1 MPAMRGPAA
10 LSLAA
15 VLVVAA
21 AIAGSGSAGDQAV
34 IAYEAPPGQA
44 LSAEFTVAV
53 RSPGAAWRELDVYEA
68 TVDKDTY
75 SKSAMVL
82 FDADGPVEVVVT
94 KRTGTIRSARVRP
107 LSYGI
112 PATVGADGRTAT
124 FVLPRPL
131 NVSFEVNG
139 DILRNLQVFAGP
151 IEDAAQRP
159 GTRTIVFPPG
169 RHVLPGDRVLRV
181 PSNTTVVVAGGAV
194 VEGSIDVVGV
204 ENVVIRGRGVIDPSR
219 FFAPKSRPTIDIDGS
234 RRVGVRDV
242 TLLRAQDG
250 AIHLADASDVVV
262 AGVRMITAD
271 PSSDGVNIAASSDVL
286 VDGVF
291 LRTSD
296 DSVAVYGTTPW
307 SGQGSSRDITVR
319 NSTLW
324 ADVAH
329 AFITGTHGKPTGA
342 DVMERIALQ
351 NIDVLEHDEFRG
363 GDLYQGA
370 LAVNAGDRV
379 TVRDVRF
386 DDIRIEDF
394 SRGQVVNLKVFRNPD
409 YNRRVG
415 LGIERVLFRAVTY
428 AGSGDVPSRIRGYSR
443 TRRVRD
449 VTFEDF
455 VRNGATVLE
464 PRAGNVV
471 VGPHATNV
479 VFRRPSRSR
488 TVDGG
493 SSALRYSGRWLRV
506 TDPSAHAGAVQ
517 SAVAAGSGFS
527 YRFWGRQARVI
538 GVTGPAG
545 GKVEV
550 SVDGRPAAT
559 VDTYSLVRRAKQ
571 IWFDTG
577 VLPRGA
583 HTVELRYAR
592 SGNVLS
598 AGASIAFDALEIVS

>member
-1 MPAMRGPAA
+1 MRAMRGPAVVLLGAA
-10 LSLAA
+10 LLAA
-15 VLVVAA
+15 AVT
-21 AIAGSGSAGDQAV
+21 GSGSAV
-34 IAYEAPPGQA
+34 VESVVPYPAPAGQP
-44 LSAEFTVAV
+44 LSAEFSVAV
-53 RSPGAAWRELDVYEA
+53 RSPGGSWQELDVYEA
-68 TVDKDTY
+68 LVDKDTY

-82 FDADGPVEVVVT
+82 FDAEGPVEVAVT
-94 KRTGTIRSARVRP
+94 RRAGTIRSARVRP

-112 PATVGADGRTAT
+112 PATVDADRRTAR

-151 IEDAAQRP
+151 IEDAAPRP
-159 GTRTIVFPPG
+159 GTKAISFPPG
-169 RHVLPGDRVLRV
+169 RHVLPGDHILRV
-181 PSNTTVVVAGGAV
+181 PSDTTVTIAGGAV

-219 FFAPKSRPTIDIDGS
+219 FFLPKTRPTINIEGS
-234 RRVGVRDV
+234 RRVGVRDI

-250 AIHLADASDVVV
+250 AIHLADARDVAV

-271 PSSDGVNIAASSDVL
+271 PSSDGLNIAASSDVL
-286 VDGVF
+286 ADGVF

-307 SGQGSSRDITVR
+307 SGHGSSSDITVR

-329 AFITGTHGKPTGA
+329 AFMSGTHGNPEGA
-342 DVMERIALQ
+342 DVMERLTLQ
-351 NIDVLEHDEFRG
+351 NVDVLEHDEFRG

-370 LAVNAGDRV
+370 LALNAGDRI

-394 SRGQVVNLKVFRNPD
+394 SRGQVVNLKVFRNRD

-415 LGIERVLFRAVTY
+415 LGIERVLFRNVTY
-428 AGSGDVPSRIRGYSR
+428 TGSGDAPSRIRGYMR

-455 VRNGATVLE
+455 VRNGQTVLE
-464 PRAGNVV
+464 PAAGNVV
-471 VGPHATNV
+471 VGPHTTNV
-479 VFRRPSRSR
+479 VFRRGPRTR

-493 SSALRYSGRWLRV
+493 SGAVRYTGRWLRV
-506 TDPSAHAGAVQ
+506 KDPSAQSGAVRRPL
-517 SAVAAGSGFS
+517 AAGSVLS
-527 YRFWGRQARVI
+527 HRFRGTQARVI

-545 GKVEV
+545 GKVDV
-550 SVDGRPAAT
+550 YLDGSPAGT
-559 VDTYSLVRRAKQ
+559 VDTYSLERRARQ

-577 VLPRGA
+577 VLARGV
-583 HTVELRYAR
+583 HTVELRYGR
-592 SGNVLS
+592 SRNVLS
-598 AGASIAFDALEIVS
+598 AGASVAFDALEIAS